1 MGAFRVTGCC
11 GFQFSKLGSRK
22 PAREENFLKQDLM
35 RVGIS
40 DSSVAFKD
48 DEFLKDTMDR
58 GRGT

>member
-1 MGAFRVTGCC
+1 MLRFPVFETG
-11 GFQFSKLGSRK
+11 QRK

-35 RVGIS
+35 RAGIS
-40 DSSVAFKD
+40 DSSVAFKG